1 MWTRHLV
8 GSYISAAIFLFSLEG
23 CGLSTNK
30 AVPLSPDDNAQ
41 LDTPLPITWT
51 PILTKTIDHRPV
63 ILGAI
68 LFDGTG
74 NDRLHMSREAH
85 ETIEGHL
92 YDELNILKMPIFH
105 YCAGAGT
112 EPSKFR
118 SLIDGALGDS
128 VKDTAEKAAKKVISE
143 ITTLRERQ
151 PNADVRLL
159 VSGFSRGA
167 AAARHFMNIV
177 EQHWDEQG
185 RTGDSPTFYAL
196 IFDTVSTGQ
205 TNNLLLQVPVRADIF
220 YHFVSEDERRIF
232 FDLILDNPPND
243 VDGRVITLKWP
254 GVHSDIG
261 ASYNTGIGAEYVAY
275 TDALLSGMGLIA
287 PGCYEVAGDVRSEG
301 KNDSRW
307 LLERAI
313 GIGAPNTLNAPKYR
327 NTKLVPIS
335 SMPETYRQQWKSRI
349 LALQFEGNLSNIVCV
364 KEHHLGMLHF
374 IVKRSRNNFEILSL
388 PPLLLPTAKIQ
399 HNDTDYLLTYYA
411 DGVTQ
416 SRIGIPAYD
425 LDSIPEGHSIHLDL
439 GIIIDNNNRAH
450 FWWFVNNVRAQEVVE
465 KFYAKH

>member
-1 MWTRHLV
+1 MGR
-8 GSYISAAIFLFSLEG
+8 YISAAIFLFSLEG
-23 CGLSTNK
+23 CDLSSNK
-30 AVPLSPDDNAQ
+30 AVPLSPDDYAQ

-63 ILGAI
+63 ILGTI

-74 NDRLHMSREAH
+74 NDRFHMSGELH

-92 YDELNILKMPIFH
+92 YDKLNILKIPIFH
-105 YCAGAGT
+105 YYAGAGT
-112 EPSKFR
+112 EPNKFR
-118 SLIDGALGDS
+118 SLMDEARGDS

-143 ITTLRERQ
+143 ITKFREQQ

-185 RTGDSPTFYAL
+185 KTGDSPTFYAL

-205 TNNLLLQVPVRADIF
+205 TKNLLLQVPVRADIF

-232 FDLILDNPPND
+232 FDLILDNPSND
-243 VDGRVITLKWP
+243 GDGRVVTIKRP

-261 ASYNTGIGAEYVAY
+261 ASYNAGIGAEYVAY
-275 TDALLSGMGLIA
+275 TNALLSGMGLIA
-287 PGCYEVAGDVRSEG
+287 PQCYEVAGDARSEG

-307 LLERAI
+307 LIERAI
-313 GIGAPNTLNAPKYR
+313 GIGAPNTLNTPKYR
-327 NTKLVPIS
+327 NAKVVPIS
-335 SMPETYRQQWKSRI
+335 PMSENYRRQWKKRI
-349 LALQFEGNLSNIVCV
+349 FTLQFEGNLSNIVCV
-364 KEHHLGMLHF
+364 KENHLDILRF
-374 IVKRSRNNFEILSL
+374 IVKHSQNKFEIFSR
-388 PPLLLPTAKIQ
+388 PPFLLPTVKIQ
-399 HNDTDYLLTYYA
+399 HNDMGYLLTYYA

-416 SRIGIPAYD
+416 SRIGIPVD
-425 LDSIPEGHSIHLDL
+425 LLDSIPEGHSIHLDL
-439 GIIIDNNNRAH
+439 GIVIDKNNRAH
-450 FWWFVNNVRAQEVVE
+450 FWWFVNNVRMQEVDE
-465 KFYAKH
+465 QFYVKH